1 MQCIRGAYSFPLVL
15 LTAGTTAQ
23 FNYSVRY
30 PMTIIEGLMF
40 YANSFQT
47 ENITVVPFGI
57 NALNQIALS

>member
-1 MQCIRGAYSFPLVL
+1 
-15 LTAGTTAQ
+15 
-23 FNYSVRY
+23 
-30 PMTIIEGLMF
+30 MTIIEGLMF